1 MEKAKSQGAEFI
13 IMGDLNVTSP
23 QWGSPVADPRGEYL
37 TEWLAELD
45 MTVINKGDK
54 PVADPRGEYL
64 AEWLAELDM
73 TVINKGDKPTFKKNV
88 LEIEPNTVSLEGFE
102 KIVKGAYRGACFSKE
117 VKSRLQPYWWNED
130 IDDKKGRE
138 STVSRRK
145 HKKELQK
152 LIRDSKRAHWNG
164 LCEELEK
171 DMWGRGYQIA
181 VKKLIGYAS
190 FDLEPNQKKDIIRSL
205 FPERRLARTE
215 RALDMEVKWFKQEEL
230 ERAAQSLRG
239 IWELKS
245 QVGKEMQSVT
255 NMINLMVE
263 HSGIWEEVHRH
274 IRDVM
279 SKKEKK
285 TRQRN

>member
-1 MEKAKSQGAEFI
+1 MSWNLWEVFNETMSW
-13 IMGDLNVTSP
+13 N
-23 QWGSPVADPRGEYL
+23 
-37 TEWLAELD
+37 
-45 MTVINKGDK
+45 
-54 PVADPRGEYL
+54 
-64 AEWLAELDM
+64 
-73 TVINKGDKPTFKKNV
+73 

-130 IDDKKGRE
+130 IDKKRRE
-138 STVSRRK
+138 CTASRRLVTRQKHKQGDTSEIIDVYRK

-215 RALDMEVKWFKQEEL
+215 RALDMEVKWFKLEEL
-230 ERAAQSLRG
+230 ERAAQSLRSGKAPG
-239 IWELKS
+239 IDGVPPEAIKRAAALAPEVMVRVQRKMLLRLAS
-245 QVGKEMQSVT
+245 ACRTVSASAVQVVT
-255 NMINLMVE
+255 AMIPIELMVE
-263 HSGIWEEVHRH
+263 ERTRLG
-274 IRDVM
+274 DGQGT
-279 SKKEKK
+279 KENA
-285 TRQRN
+285 TPIG